1 MGKGTT
7 TGSIGKGLPTSMFG
21 GAKKTQLG
29 FPCKGR
35 KAFVPPQKI
44 VEKVSDSEEE
54 EEVQCIS
61 NKQKP
66 IAYGKSNYSAP
77 IPVGRQNDAN
87 DGRREDNNLNQKSN
101 PAKIRE

>member
-54 EEVQCIS
+54 EVQCIS
-61 NKQKP
+61 SKQKP
-66 IAYGKSNYSAP
+66 IAYGKSNYSALV
-77 IPVGRQNDAN
+77 PVGRQNDAN
-87 DGRREDNNLNQKSN
+87 DARREDLLNQKSN